1 MPDKRLEGN
10 HHSERDMRSRGELH
24 LNADKVTLDG
34 VTYHISD
41 LSENGQ
47 RMVKHLFDLERKLS
61 SMRFNLEQIEIGREA
76 FVTLLRSEVGK

>member
-1 MPDKRLEGN
+1 
-10 HHSERDMRSRGELH
+10 MRGRGELH

-34 VTYHISD
+34 VTYRISD